1 MSSLRIFQDDNIC
14 LPVSNHA
21 HAHSQINS
29 RLEKTSL
36 GQFKLS
42 GNHLKLCK
50 NDGICLLCEYFKMTT
65 YARQSRITRMRTRFS
80 GRGVNA
86 PQSLQAAETNVHKYK
101 RRFYTIDGRI
111 RV

>member
-1 MSSLRIFQDDNIC
+1 
-14 LPVSNHA
+14 
-21 HAHSQINS
+21 
-29 RLEKTSL
+29 
-36 GQFKLS
+36 
-42 GNHLKLCK
+42 
-50 NDGICLLCEYFKMTT
+50 MTT

-111 RV
+111 RI